1 MKCVINNV
9 SSVFLRTF
17 VAEMGNANLVNGSF
31 TLKDV
36 PIENQRPLKVRVV
49 GAGFSGILAAIR

>member
-1 MKCVINNV
+1 MILDNEL
-9 SSVFLRTF
+9 SAFLQIF
-17 VAEMGNANLVNGSF
+17 VAEMGNLNVANGSF